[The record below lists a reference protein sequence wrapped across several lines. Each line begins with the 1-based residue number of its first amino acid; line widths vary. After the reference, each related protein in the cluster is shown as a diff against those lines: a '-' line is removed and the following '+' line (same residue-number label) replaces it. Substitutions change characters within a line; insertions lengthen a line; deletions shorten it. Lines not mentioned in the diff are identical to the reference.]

1 MIELNSS
8 TKLGQGYEKT
18 TISGFEYSVNNVPSE
33 NLIIDD
39 LGKLI
44 KDYKQLIELYAET
57 GEDIDVFYESILGS
71 FSEEEENYKEFKYLF
86 KRFVEQSQIN
96 IADKQNRKP
105 TLSSEGFE
113 KEQFS
118 RVSEYDSVII
128 NQTDYH
134 VHVFNSGQ
142 YGRKNGEG
150 TGRVPYIDYQV
161 ADNKWANIRTTFSNF
176 EMKLVRFTI
185 WDGSEKNEKEVGKSY
200 SIAEMDLFSKGSPN
214 SYFIDFYKDYM
225 NLRKGENEMNKN
237 SVVNDLSK
245 KLIESKNI
253 ILRGAPGTGK
263 SYLAKE
269 IAAQL
274 IGISKDSLENSDRFE
289 FVQFHPSYD
298 YTDFVEGLRPI
309 VSEDGSMGFELQ
321 SGVFKSFCQ
330 SAINA
335 QEHGGQDNFEESY
348 DYYLDYINSSEEK
361 EYLTKSCFVSIN
373 SKNNL
378 KVSYDSGTEGGVIPK
393 LYLYE
398 LYKDENYNEQNYYR
412 SNGLTVLE
420 RLKEKFGLLD
430 YDKPNLN
437 KKDVTKKFVFMIDEI
452 NRGEISKIFGELFY
466 SIDPGYRGEQ
476 GSVKTQY
483 SSMSSSN
490 EKFYIPENVYI
501 IGTMNDIDRSVDSF
515 DFAMRRRFRFIEIKA
530 NESTAMLSGLE
541 NKEEAITRM
550 VCLNNAISEVEEL
563 NDNYHI
569 GASYFLKL
577 DSLTFEELW
586 CDYLE
591 PLLADYIRGM
601 FNEEEIMKSFKKAY
615 NSNFS
620 KTGDINDDSQNQG

>member
-1 MIELNSS
+1 MKFEIKNEILSFLENYGGRNFTEFKELNKEERKEIGNRARDNFIELSNYILKEKLYGYGYSLISTNQWQNSGYFS
-8 TKLGQGYEKT
+8 KYLWSQFKKDGYENLPSSISFFAMKKT
-18 TISGFEYSVNNVPSE
+18 DNSLVFRISLEE
-33 NLIIDD
+33 D
-39 LGKLI
+39 GKI
-44 KDYKQLIELYAET
+44 AEKDHELHNSFLESIELQNDFKAVIVNEKEMSLENAIKQYKENKTFNKVTIQKELVYA
-57 GEDIDVFYESILGS
+57 
-71 FSEEEENYKEFKYLF
+71 NYKEEYKFADLEKLLESVTIFNKYYDVITQNA
-86 KRFVEQSQIN
+86 KIVHKNQG
-96 IADKQNRKP
+96 DKNMIKDELVQN
-105 TLSSEGFE
+105 LSE
-113 KEQFS
+113 
-118 RVSEYDSVII
+118 
-128 NQTDYH
+128 
-134 VHVFNSGQ
+134 
-142 YGRKNGEG
+142 
-150 TGRVPYIDYQV
+150 
-161 ADNKWANIRTTFSNF
+161 
-176 EMKLVRFTI
+176 
-185 WDGSEKNEKEVGKSY
+185 
-200 SIAEMDLFSKGSPN
+200 
-214 SYFIDFYKDYM
+214 
-225 NLRKGENEMNKN
+225 
-237 SVVNDLSK
+237 

-274 IGISKDSLENSDRFE
+274 IGVSKDSLENSDRFE

-298 YTDFVEGLRPI
+298 YTDFVEGLRPV
-309 VSEDGSMGFELQ
+309 VSEDGTMGFELQ
-321 SGVFKSFCQ
+321 SGVFKSFCT

-335 QEHGGQDNFEESY
+335 QKYGGQDNFEESY
-348 DYYLDYINSSEEK
+348 DSYLDYINSSDEK
-361 EYLTKSCFVSIN
+361 EYLTRSCFVSIN

-378 KVSYDSGTEGGVIPK
+378 KVSYDSGAEGGVIPK

-437 KKDVTKKFVFMIDEI
+437 KKDVTKKFVFVIDEI

-466 SIDPGYRGEQ
+466 SIDPGYRGQ
-476 GSVKTQY
+476 LGAVKTQY
-483 SSMSSSN
+483 SNMSSSN

-530 NESTAMLSGLE
+530 NESTDMLNGLE
-541 NKEEAITRM
+541 NKEEAIVKM

-620 KTGDINDDSQNQG
+620 KIGDMNDDSQNQG